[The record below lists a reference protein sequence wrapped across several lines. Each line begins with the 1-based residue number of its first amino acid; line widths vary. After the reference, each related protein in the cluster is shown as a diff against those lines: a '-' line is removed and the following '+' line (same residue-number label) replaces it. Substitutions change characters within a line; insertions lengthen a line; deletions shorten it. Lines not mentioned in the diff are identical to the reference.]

1 MMMMRRR
8 RRRGGPSWLKTFLR
22 FSSRTVFQVV
32 TAEGGKG
39 SLAIEE
45 FSIKSEA
52 AWRISSPPRP
62 RSLFSR
68 IDRKLSFI

>member
-1 MMMMRRR
+1 MR
-8 RRRGGPSWLKTFLR
+8 RRRGGPNWLNTFLR
-22 FSSRTVFQVV
+22 FSSKTVFQVV
-32 TAEGGKG
+32 TAEGGNG
-39 SLAIEE
+39 SPAIEE

-68 IDRKLSFI
+68 LDRKLSFI